1 MGRAVK
7 HIPLI
12 KSVMTAFPYFIEVD
26 AGLKA
31 ATQMM
36 ERHGIRHLPVKDGDQ
51 LIGVVSDRDIK
62 RAKRELH
69 VSDIVVRETYIVNLT
84 ERLDSVLLHLA
95 QRHIG
100 CALVVKEGRL
110 AGIFTTTDACRV
122 FGEYLRSLFPTEP
135 GDDVA

>member
-1 MGRAVK
+1 
-7 HIPLI
+7 
-12 KSVMTAFPYFIEVD
+12 MTAFPYFIEID

>member
-1 MGRAVK
+1 
-7 HIPLI
+7 
-12 KSVMTAFPYFIEVD
+12 MTAFPYFIEID

-62 RAKRELH
+62 RATRELH
-69 VSDIVVRETYIVNLT
+69 VSDIVVRETYIVDLT

-122 FGEYLRSLFPTEP
+122 FGEYLRSLFPTGP

>member
-1 MGRAVK
+1 MWLRNGVV
-7 HIPLI
+7 PLE
-12 KSVMTAFPYFIEVD
+12 F
-26 AGLKA
+26 
-31 ATQMM
+31 
-36 ERHGIRHLPVKDGDQ
+36 RHLPVKDGDQ

-62 RAKRELH
+62 RATRELH
-69 VSDIVVRETYIVNLT
+69 VSDIVVRETYIVDLT

>member
-1 MGRAVK
+1 MK

-12 KSVMTAFPYFIEVD
+12 KSAMTAFPYFIEVD

-31 ATQMM
+31 ATKMM
-36 ERHGIRHLPVKDGDQ
+36 ERHGIRHLPVKDGDE

-69 VSDIVVRETYIVNLT
+69 VSDIVVRETYIVDLT

>member
-1 MGRAVK
+1 
-7 HIPLI
+7 
-12 KSVMTAFPYFIEVD
+12 MTAFPYFIKVD

-36 ERHGIRHLPVKDGDQ
+36 ERHGIRHLPVKDGDE

-69 VSDIVVRETYIVNLT
+69 VSDIVVRETYIVDLT

-110 AGIFTTTDACRV
+110 AGIFTTSDACRV

-135 GDDVA
+135 GYDVA

>member
-1 MGRAVK
+1 MK

-36 ERHGIRHLPVKDGDQ
+36 ERHGIRHLPVKDGDE

-69 VSDIVVRETYIVNLT
+69 VSDIVVRETYIVDLN
-84 ERLDSVLLHLA
+84 ERLDSVLLRLA

>member
-1 MGRAVK
+1 
-7 HIPLI
+7 
-12 KSVMTAFPYFIEVD
+12 MTAFPYFIEVD

-69 VSDIVVRETYIVNLT
+69 VSDIVVRETYIVDLT

>member
-1 MGRAVK
+1 
-7 HIPLI
+7 
-12 KSVMTAFPYFIEVD
+12 MTAFPYFIEVD

-122 FGEYLRSLFPTEP
+122 FGEYLRSLFPTGP

>member
-1 MGRAVK
+1 MK

-12 KSVMTAFPYFIEVD
+12 KSVMTAFPYFIEID

>member
-1 MGRAVK
+1 
-7 HIPLI
+7 
-12 KSVMTAFPYFIEVD
+12 MTAFPYFIEVG

-69 VSDIVVRETYIVNLT
+69 VSDIVIRETYIVDLRETYIVDLT

-122 FGEYLRSLFPTEP
+122 FGEYLRSLFPTGP

>member
-1 MGRAVK
+1 MK

>member
-1 MGRAVK
+1 
-7 HIPLI
+7 
-12 KSVMTAFPYFIEVD
+12 MTAFPYFIEVD

>member
-1 MGRAVK
+1 
-7 HIPLI
+7 
-12 KSVMTAFPYFIEVD
+12 MTAFPYFIEVD

-36 ERHGIRHLPVKDGDQ
+36 ERHGIRHLPVKDGDE

-69 VSDIVVRETYIVNLT
+69 VSDIVVRETYIIDLN